1 MTPLSALSDHPRR
14 RASQRAGFRVRS
26 RTRPDARPDTQRRT
40 RTARRAVGS
49 AVTITLAC
57 LLAAPVAPVSWA
69 DAAPSATA
77 APNAAAPDAAI
88 CDIYCDGRDP
98 GAAVGDRV
106 PVSATVH
113 GRTIRLHVSDPDV
126 MGWGAIDGGQPGDEV
141 WLDRSFDGGRT
152 WASGSRLGLTTIPAG
167 STGWRTQMYNVDDWS
182 TAGVGALR
190 ACGKAGDRPEIACT
204 GWARNDRNAG
214 SRSTAAATAL
224 MMLWDRDT
232 GLFETNGWWTAANA
246 LTAVIDNARISGMGS
261 YRYAITQTYDKN
273 VDARQGQFRNEY
285 LDDTGWWGLAWIAA
299 YDLTGDSRYLNTARA
314 DADHMRAYWTA
325 KCGGGVQWNT
335 DIAYKNAITN
345 ELYIQLNA
353 ALHNRIAGDTTYL
366 QRAQEGWAWFR
377 DSGMINSG
385 YLINDGLNDSCVN
398 NGEPTWTYNQGVI
411 LGALTEL
418 HRATGDAALLSTA
431 RSLANAST
439 SSTYLNPGGILRE
452 VNEGDD
458 CNSDGASFKGA
469 YVRGLG
475 KLNAALGDRPYGGYL
490 DRQADAAYGN
500 ARESLDMYGPHW
512 SGPRVPVTE
521 GHGCQ
526 HGALDL
532 LNAAQAS

>member
-1 MTPLSALSDHPRR
+1 MTPLSALFDHPRR
-14 RASQRAGFRVRS
+14 RPGR
-26 RTRPDARPDTQRRT
+26 RTRSGVGARTQPDAQPDTRGRT

-49 AVTITLAC
+49 AVAITLAC
-57 LLAAPVAPVSWA
+57 LLAAPLTPVSWA
-69 DAAPSATA
+69 DAAPA
-77 APNAAAPDAAI
+77 DAASADAVI
-88 CDIYCDGRDP
+88 CDIYCDARDP
-98 GAAVGDRV
+98 ATARGDRV
-106 PVSATVH
+106 PVSASVH
-113 GRTIRLHVSDPDV
+113 GRTIRLHISDPDV
-126 MGWGAIDGGQPGDEV
+126 MGWGSIDGGRPGDEV

-167 STGWRTQMYNVDDWS
+167 STGWRTQMYNVDDWN

-190 ACGKAGDRPEIACT
+190 ACGKAGDRAEIACT
-204 GWARNDRNAG
+204 GWARNDRNTG

-261 YRYAITQTYDKN
+261 YRYAIAQTYDKN
-273 VDARQGQFRNEY
+273 VGARQGQFRNEY

-299 YDLTGDSRYLNTARA
+299 YDLTGDSRYLSTARA
-314 DADHMRAYWTA
+314 DADHMRAYWTDR
-325 KCGGGVQWNT
+325 CGGGVQWNT

-366 QRAQEGWAWFR
+366 QRAQEGWDWFR
-377 DSGMINSG
+377 ASGMINSG
-385 YLINDGLNDSCVN
+385 NLINDGLNDSCVN

-418 HRATGDAALLSTA
+418 HRATGDAGLLSTA
-431 RSLANAST
+431 RALADAST
-439 SSTYLNPGGILRE
+439 SSTYLNPGGVLRE

-475 KLNAALGDRPYGGYL
+475 KLNTALGDRPYSGYL

-500 ARESLDMYGPHW
+500 ARDSLDMYGPHW
-512 SGPRVPVTE
+512 SGPRVPVTV

-526 HGALDL
+526 QGAVDL